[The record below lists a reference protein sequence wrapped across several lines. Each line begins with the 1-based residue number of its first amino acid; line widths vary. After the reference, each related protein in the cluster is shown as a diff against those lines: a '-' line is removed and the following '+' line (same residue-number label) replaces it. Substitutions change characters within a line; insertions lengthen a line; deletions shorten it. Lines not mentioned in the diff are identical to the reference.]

1 MAVSDGNVNVGKF
14 RYTRNDYLSAMGTRY
29 SRTTRAKID
38 LAGSVIV
45 LALGLACLVFIGP
58 TGAGLYFIVLGP
70 YLIGVGMG
78 WLVFTMQHHGFDT
91 RSMMGQDVNLGDEFS
106 LAFSDQGIS
115 ITSAGSNFQA
125 DWGHYQE
132 VVETPR
138 AYLLFWAA
146 NVYTLVPKSGF
157 ATPETERAFRDV
169 VKRKVPGAALA

>member
-14 RYTRNDYLSAMGTRY
+14 RYKRSDYLSAMGTRY

-45 LALGLACLVFIGP
+45 LALGLACLGFIGP
-58 TGAGLYFIVLGP
+58 TGLGLYLVVLGP

-78 WLVFTMQHHGFDT
+78 WLAFTMQRHGFDT
-91 RSMMGQDVNLGDEFS
+91 RSMMGQGVILGDAFA
-106 LAFSDQGIS
+106 LAFNDQGIA
-115 ITSAGSNFQA
+115 ITSAGSNFKA

-138 AYLLFWAA
+138 AYLLFWGA
-146 NVYTLVPKSGF
+146 NVYTLVPKSAF
-157 ATPETERAFRDV
+157 APPETEQAFRDV
-169 VKRKVPGAALA
+169 VKRKVRGAALA